1 MYLKYFNN
9 FRLFN
14 NNYYYFNFN
23 KKIVFLDEALS
34 QIDFHKIVN
43 ETYNH
48 LWNGRSRLALS
59 NAKKIFK
66 SHPNNSEAAVIL
78 AWALLESG
86 YPIKALEYADLSLQL
101 NGSSTKSKMVRAK
114 ILLRL
119 NIIDGA
125 ADDFNFSIKSQKR
138 FLGNSYMQ
146 YARLDANKGKYLEAL
161 KLIEH
166 AMFIDSSLREE
177 ADDIKELLHLAYQVK
192 TEKKKISEKNL
203 QKYFDSATSALKSKD
218 IWFVNLISNLILN
231 NKKLENFHTDAEL
244 IQLEGLLHSFQ
255 FKPALDKA
263 KKLETKLKGNKQFN
277 VIYKK
282 ILKKQKA
289 QENIAEEL
297 ENEFA
302 VVDKNTVVEDKRPTK
317 TIVPIDRRK
326 KTNSTYFENKKV
338 AVFSLKVF
346 NKTEEKALGK
356 RVYYEQLDVANLR
369 NVGLEIIF
377 ENLQFDITENEYNAQ
392 VVWYLND
399 YEVYKNNFK
408 LKVPMDW
415 DTVIFNQT
423 AEANWQVGQ
432 GKVDIYIENFK
443 VAEKWFYIDSEN
455 LTTEKKQESQKTNAE
470 PPVPAEE
477 PQTTPELPPARPL
490 EELLEELN
498 EFVGLKSIKY
508 AIKEFI
514 DYLKFQQERE
524 SKGLSGGKK
533 FSINAVFLGNP
544 GTGKTTIARLMG
556 EIFRAMG
563 IVEKGH
569 VIEVDRSSLVGQYVG
584 ETAQKTDKLIQ
595 DAMGGIL
602 FIDEAYTLV
611 KKGGGG
617 QDFGQEAID
626 ILLKRMEDKKGEFVV
641 IVAGYP
647 KEMNTFIES
656 NPGLNSRFNHT
667 FTFEDY
673 VPDELLEIF
682 SNAIAKE
689 EYLIEEEA
697 KVELKKEFTRLYRK
711 RDASFGNA
719 RLIMQVFEKLKI
731 QISKR
736 LVNTKEKEKTKELL
750 STFILD
756 DVKHT
761 LYKKDNLDV
770 QLPIDQEAL
779 SVALSELNSLFG
791 LQSIKNEVADLVKL
805 VKYFIKQGVNVK
817 DKFGDH
823 ILFLGNPGTGK
834 TTVARIISN
843 IYAALGIL
851 PSGQL
856 IEVDRSGLV
865 GSHVGETAQ
874 KTTVV
879 IGSAMG
885 GTLFVDE
892 AYALTSSN
900 SSSDFGKEAIDTLL
914 KRMEDDRGK
923 FIVIAAGYTNEMKN
937 FIASNPGMKSRFTKT
952 FHFEDYTPEE
962 LMKIAKFSIK
972 KLNLELTSEAEE
984 ALNTHFEIIY
994 SKRDKHFGNARI
1006 VRNLL
1011 EKTKKNQ
1018 LLRIAD
1024 ESNKED
1030 VDKIILE
1037 DIFEFLEKEKKPQ
1050 HIEIEK
1056 ENTIEKILAELKS
1069 LVGHKSVKEQIF
1081 KQVKALQIGKLREE
1095 RGLKNMNRNLNS
1107 LFIGN
1112 HGSGTSTIATYLGYI
1127 YKELNFLKNGE
1138 VTYVKGSELI
1148 VANSDQARKKIESY
1162 VQKSL
1167 GGILF
1172 IENPSSLFEQEN
1184 LGEMIFDSLAYFS
1197 NMYLGE
1203 FVIIVS
1209 GTRDE
1214 MEVFSHSNNLINVK
1228 FSDTL
1233 LFEDYSP
1240 RELLSITANLADNNN
1255 YSLDEGALQV
1265 LLDLFVRAN
1274 NINYKKY
1281 QNIRLAEQILFKAI
1295 SNQEERISI
1304 LYNLKDEFL
1313 TTIIYGDIASIQIE
1327 DL

>member
-1 MYLKYFNN
+1 M
-9 FRLFN
+9 
-14 NNYYYFNFN
+14 
-23 KKIVFLDEALS
+23 S
-34 QIDFHKIVN
+34 QIDFHKLIN

-66 SHPNNSEAAVIL
+66 NHQNNSEAAVVL
-78 AWALLESG
+78 AWALLENG

-125 ADDFNFSIKSQKR
+125 ADDFNFSIKSQKN
-138 FLGNSYMQ
+138 FLGNSYIQ
-146 YARLDANKGKYLEAL
+146 YARLEASKGDYLKAL
-161 KLIEH
+161 KLVEH
-166 AMFIDSSLREE
+166 AIFIDAMLKEE
-177 ADDIKELLHLAYQVK
+177 AEDIKDLLHLAFQIK
-192 TEKKKISEKNL
+192 TGKEKISEKNL
-203 QKYFDSATSALKSKD
+203 QTYFNSATNALKNKD
-218 IWFVNLISNLILN
+218 IWFINMVSNSILKN
-231 NKKLENFHTDAEL
+231 NKLKDFHTDAEL

-263 KKLETKLKGNKQFN
+263 KSLEKKLKGNKQFN
-277 VIYKK
+277 TIYKK
-282 ILKKQKA
+282 ILKKKNA
-289 QENIAEEL
+289 QESIAEEL

-302 VVDKNTVVEDKRPTK
+302 TVDENKQVVEDKRLTK
-317 TIVPIDRRK
+317 TTALIGKQK
-326 KTNSTYFENKKV
+326 KNNSTYFGNKKV
-338 AVFSLKVF
+338 DVFSLKVF
-346 NKTEEKALGK
+346 NKSEEEAVGK
-356 RVYYEQLDVANLR
+356 RTYYEQLGVTNLN

-377 ENLQFDITENEYNAQ
+377 ENLQFDKTENEYNARII
-392 VVWYLND
+392 WYLND
-399 YEVYKNNFK
+399 YEVFNNNFK

-415 DTVIFNQT
+415 DTVIFTQT
-423 AEANWQVGQ
+423 AEANWQIGQ

-443 VAEKWFYIDSEN
+443 VAEKWFYIDNEN
-455 LTTEKKQESQKTNAE
+455 LATEKKQENKKTNVEPTVSNEETSAE
-470 PPVPAEE
+470 
-477 PQTTPELPPARPL
+477 TSTPELPPARPL

-498 EFVGLKSIKY
+498 EYVGLKSIKY
-508 AIKEFI
+508 AVKEFI

-533 FSINAVFLGNP
+533 FSINAIFEGNP

-611 KKGGGG
+611 KKGGSG
-617 QDFGQEAID
+617 QDFGQEAVD

-656 NPGLNSRFNHT
+656 NPGLKSRFNHT

-673 VPDELLEIF
+673 IPDELLEIF
-682 SNAIAKE
+682 ENAIVKE
-689 EYLIEEEA
+689 EYQIEDDSKE
-697 KVELKKEFTRLYRK
+697 ELKKEFTRLYRK
-711 RDASFGNA
+711 RDSSFGNA

-736 LVNTKEKEKTKELL
+736 LVNTKEKEKTKKIL
-750 STFILD
+750 STFVLEDIKNTL
-756 DVKHT
+756 HT
-761 LYKKDNLDV
+761 KDNFDV

-779 SVALSELNSLFG
+779 SIALSELNSLFG

-805 VKYFIKQGVNVK
+805 VKYFIKQGVNVR

-874 KTTVV
+874 KTTLV

-923 FIVIAAGYTNEMKN
+923 FIVIAAGYTNEMKD

-952 FHFEDYTPEE
+952 FLFEDYTPDE
-962 LMKIAKFSIK
+962 LMKIAKFSID
-972 KLNLELTSEAEE
+972 KLKLQLTTEAED
-984 ALNTHFEIIY
+984 ALKTHFNIIY

-1011 EKTKKNQ
+1011 EKIKKNQ

-1024 ESNKED
+1024 ETNKED
-1030 VDKIILE
+1030 VTKIVLE
-1037 DIFEFLEKEKKPQ
+1037 DVFEFLEKEKVVQNSK
-1050 HIEIEK
+1050 IEK
-1056 ENTIEKILAELKS
+1056 EDTLEKILTKLNN
-1069 LVGHKSVKEQIF
+1069 LIGHKSIKEQIL
-1081 KQVKALQIGKLREE
+1081 KQIKALQIGKLRAE

-1112 HGSGTSTIATYLGYI
+1112 QGSGMSTIVTYLGLI
-1127 YKELNFLKNGE
+1127 YKDLNFLSNGKI
-1138 VTYVKGSELI
+1138 TYVRGNELI
-1148 VANSDQARKKIESY
+1148 AGDSNQARKKVESY
-1162 VQKSL
+1162 VNKAL

-1172 IENPSSLFEQEN
+1172 IENPSPLFEQEN
-1184 LGEMIFDSLAYFS
+1184 LSKMIFDSLAYFS
-1197 NMYLGE
+1197 EVHLE
-1203 FVIIVS
+1203 DLVIIIS

-1214 MEVFSHSNNLINVK
+1214 MEIFSHPSNDIRTK
-1228 FSDTL
+1228 FTETL

-1255 YSLDEGALQV
+1255 YTLDEGALQV

-1274 NINYKKY
+1274 RVNFKEY

-1313 TTIIYGDIASIQIE
+1313 TTIIYDDIASILIE
-1327 DL
+1327 EL

>member
-1 MYLKYFNN
+1 MSK
-9 FRLFN
+9 
-14 NNYYYFNFN
+14 
-23 KKIVFLDEALS
+23 
-34 QIDFHKIVN
+34 IDFHKIIN

-66 SHPNNSEAAVIL
+66 HHKNNSEAAVIL

-125 ADDFNFSIKSQKR
+125 DADFNFSINTQKN
-138 FLGNSYMQ
+138 FLGNSYIQ
-146 YARLDANKGKYLEAL
+146 YARLEASKGEYLKAL
-161 KLIEH
+161 KLVEQST
-166 AMFIDSSLREE
+166 FIDSALREE
-177 ADDIKELLHLAYQVK
+177 ADDIKELLHLAFQLK
-192 TEKKKISEKNL
+192 TEKKKISEKDL
-203 QKYFDSATSALKSKD
+203 QIYFDSATTALKSKD
-218 IWFVNLISNLILN
+218 IWFVNAISNFILKE
-231 NKKLENFHTDAEL
+231 NKLKKFHTDAEL

-263 KKLETKLKGNKQFN
+263 KSLEKKLKGNKQFN
-277 VIYKK
+277 IIYKK
-282 ILKKQKA
+282 ILKKKKA

-297 ENEFA
+297 EKEFA
-302 VVDKNTVVEDKRPTK
+302 TVDETNTIIEDNRLTRTTSTIGKQKKNNSSYFSNKR
-317 TIVPIDRRK
+317 VD
-326 KTNSTYFENKKV
+326 
-338 AVFSLKVF
+338 VFSLKIF
-346 NKTEEKALGK
+346 NKTEEDAVGK
-356 RVYYEQLDVANLR
+356 RTYYNQLSVTNL
-369 NVGLEIIF
+369 NDVGLEIIF
-377 ENLQFDITENEYNAQ
+377 ENLQFDKTENEYDTRII
-392 VVWYLND
+392 WYLND
-399 YEVYKNNFK
+399 YEIFKNNFK

-415 DTVIFNQT
+415 DTVIFSQT
-423 AEANWQVGQ
+423 AKANWKQGQ

-443 VAEKWFYIDSEN
+443 VAEKWFYLGNEN
-455 LTTEKKQESQKTNAE
+455 ITTEKKEKTTKIQTDTT
-470 PPVPAEE
+470 PPVEE
-477 PQTTPELPPARPL
+477 TPSETNVPELPPARPL
-490 EELLEELN
+490 NELLEELN
-498 EFVGLKSIKY
+498 GFVGLKSIKH

-533 FSINAVFLGNP
+533 FSINAIFEGNP

-595 DAMGGIL
+595 EAMGGIL
-602 FIDEAYTLV
+602 FIDEAYTLI
-611 KKGGGG
+611 KKGGSG
-617 QDFGQEAID
+617 QDFGQEAVD

-656 NPGLNSRFNHT
+656 NPGLKSRFNHT

-673 VPDELLEIF
+673 MPDELLEIF

-689 EYLIEEEA
+689 DYQIEDDSKE
-697 KVELKKEFTRLYRK
+697 ELKKEFTRLYRK

-736 LVNTKEKEKTKELL
+736 LVNTKDKKKTKKML
-750 STFILD
+750 STFILED
-756 DVKHT
+756 IKNTLHT
-761 LYKKDNLDV
+761 KDSFDV

-779 SVALSELNSLFG
+779 SAALSELNSLFG

-805 VKYFIKQGVNVK
+805 VKYFIKQGVNVR

-874 KTTVV
+874 KTTLV

-952 FHFEDYTPEE
+952 FLFEDYTPDE
-962 LMKIAKFSIK
+962 LMKIAKFSIN
-972 KLNLELTSEAEE
+972 KLKLQLTTEAED
-984 ALNTHFEIIY
+984 ALKTHFNIIY
-994 SKRDKHFGNARI
+994 NKRDKHFGNARI

-1011 EKTKKNQ
+1011 EKIKKNQ

-1024 ESNKED
+1024 ETNKED
-1030 VDKIILE
+1030 VTKIVLE
-1037 DIFEFLEKEKKPQ
+1037 DVFEFLEKEKVVQNSK
-1050 HIEIEK
+1050 IEK
-1056 ENTIEKILAELKS
+1056 EDTLEKILTKLNN
-1069 LVGHKSVKEQIF
+1069 LIGHKSIKEQIL
-1081 KQVKALQIGKLREE
+1081 KQIKTLQIGKLRAE

-1112 HGSGTSTIATYLGYI
+1112 HGSGTSTIATYLGLI
-1127 YKELNFLKNGE
+1127 YKELNFLSNGN
-1138 VTYVKGSELI
+1138 VTYVKGNELI
-1148 VANSDQARKKIESY
+1148 VADSEQARKKVESY
-1162 VQKSL
+1162 VNKAL

-1172 IENPSSLFEQEN
+1172 IENPSSLFEHEN
-1184 LGEMIFDSLAYFS
+1184 LSEMIFDSLAYFS
-1197 NMYLGE
+1197 DMHLGNL
-1203 FVIIVS
+1203 VIIIS

-1214 MEVFSHSNNLINVK
+1214 MEVFSHPHNNFKIK
-1228 FSDTL
+1228 FTETL
-1233 LFEDYSP
+1233 LFEDYTP
-1240 RELLSITANLADNNN
+1240 RELLSITANLANNNN
-1255 YSLDEGALQV
+1255 YTLDEGALQV

-1274 NINYKKY
+1274 KVNFKEF

-1313 TTIIYGDIASIQIE
+1313 TTIIYDDVASILIE
-1327 DL
+1327 EL